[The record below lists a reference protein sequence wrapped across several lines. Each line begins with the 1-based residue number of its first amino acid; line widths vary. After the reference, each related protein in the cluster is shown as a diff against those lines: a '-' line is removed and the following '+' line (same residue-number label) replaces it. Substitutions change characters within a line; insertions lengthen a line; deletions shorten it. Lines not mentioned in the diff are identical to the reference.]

1 MKLPKRKPTRL
12 KEYDYSNTGVYFIT
26 TCTKDRKRL
35 LSEISV
41 GFGIYDKPQIN
52 LSQYGAIVEK
62 YIRKISLEH
71 DDISVDHFVIMP
83 NHIHMLVSVQ
93 NNIGASQVPHPTN
106 ETIPKFVSL
115 FKRYCNREVGWKIWQ
130 KSYFDHII
138 RNERDYYE
146 HYKYIENNPAEWEAD
161 ELY

>member
-1 MKLPKRKPTRL
+1 MELPKRKPTRL

-41 GFGIYDKPQIN
+41 GFGIYDKPQIT

-71 DDISVDHFVIMP
+71 DDISVDRFVIMP

-115 FKRYCNREVGWKIWQ
+115 FKRYCNREVGWNIWQ